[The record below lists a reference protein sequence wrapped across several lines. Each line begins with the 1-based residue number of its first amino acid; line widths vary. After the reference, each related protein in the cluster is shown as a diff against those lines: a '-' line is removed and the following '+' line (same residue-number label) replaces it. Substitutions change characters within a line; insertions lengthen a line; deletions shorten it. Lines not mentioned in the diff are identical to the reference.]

1 MKKGYVSTL
10 LIIVV
15 AAAALIGCGTRGGS
29 GSGSATNTPNPP
41 QNDFAGAWE
50 FVMTSS
56 VYPSGGGGN
65 ITLVEAIVTQNGS
78 ALSASGQQ
86 VQVIGVIAGGTY
98 PAKFVID
105 GNCAQPTPGTNT
117 FAGAVSSENGKPTA
131 VSLAF
136 DEGGVQYTAS
146 AIVSDDGTI
155 DGTYVGGS
163 GPCAGDAGVLVGYGV
178 PSLTGTY
185 VGVLSLS
192 GSDAVTANL
201 VEAKNYSLAVNGIPN
216 VSLNGTVVAD
226 AAFASG
232 TIDGSSVSLFTF
244 FDPAGTFT
252 GLTGPTLSV
261 FDAKT
266 FAFYGALGG
275 TTVQTQTVPSIIGIS
290 PGSGVVGTPVTITG
304 ANFGSTQ
311 GTSTVTFN
319 GVTGAPTSWS
329 ATSIVVPVPSGA
341 TTGNVVVSVNGVASN
356 GVPFTV
362 QPTPS
367 ITSLSPTSGV
377 VGTLVTV
384 SGTNFGATQG
394 TSMVTFNGTVGAP
407 VSWSATSIQV
417 PVPSGATTGNVV
429 VTVGGVPSS
438 GVAFTVP

>member
-1 MKKGYVSTL
+1 MKKGSVFTL
-10 LIIVV
+10 LIIAV
-15 AAAALIGCGTRGGS
+15 AATLVGCGTRGGS

-56 VYPSGGGGN
+56 VYPAGGGN
-65 ITLVEAIVTQNGS
+65 ATVVEAIVTQNGS

-86 VQVIGVIAGGTY
+86 VQVIGLISGATY
-98 PAKFVID
+98 PASFAIN
-105 GNCAQPTPGTNT
+105 GNCLQPTPGTNSMS
-117 FAGAVSSENGKPTA
+117 GAVSSQNGKPTA

-136 DEGGVQYTAS
+136 NEGGVKYAAS
-146 AIVSDDGTI
+146 AIVSSDGTI
-155 DGTYVGGS
+155 VGTYVGGS
-163 GPCAGDAGVLVGYGV
+163 GPCANDAGVLVGYGV
-178 PSLTGTY
+178 PALSGTF
-185 VGVLSLS
+185 VGVLSVPAN
-192 GSDAVTANL
+192 DAVTANL
-201 VEAKNYSLAVNGIPN
+201 VEAKNYSLTVNGIPN
-216 VSLNGTVVAD
+216 VSLTGTVVAN

-232 TIDGSSVSLFTF
+232 TIDGASLSLYTF

-266 FAFYGALGG
+266 YAFYGVLGG
-275 TTVQTQTVPSIIGIS
+275 TSVQTQTAPSIVGIS

-304 ANFGSTQ
+304 TNFGSTQ

-319 GVTGAPTSWS
+319 GVTGTPTSWS
-329 ATSIVVPVPSGA
+329 STSIVVPVPSGA
-341 TTGNVVVSVNGVASN
+341 TTGNIVVTVNGVASN
-356 GVPFTV
+356 AVPFTV
-362 QPTPS
+362 QVAPA

-394 TSMVTFNGTVGAP
+394 TSMVTFNGAVGAP
-407 VSWSATSIQV
+407 VSWSSTSILVAV
-417 PVPSGATTGNVV
+417 PTGATTGNVV
-429 VTVGGVPSS
+429 VTVGGVASN